1 MQISLAEKPVE
12 GFPIVVPTGPI
23 SAESLI
29 ELGRFVRESC
39 KKHEVGGAIID
50 CQSIEGALSPAILHS
65 ATPAFTH
72 EVGQTI
78 KVAYVNPPP
87 QWNPS
92 VDQFS
97 RNLAYNRGGLLELFD
112 TLTDAVHWLQEN

>member
-12 GFPIVVPTGPI
+12 EFPLVVPRGPI

-29 ELGRFVRESC
+29 ELGRFIRESC
-39 KKHEVGGAIID
+39 KKHEVGGVIID

-65 ATPAFTH
+65 ATPAYTH
-72 EVGQTI
+72 EVGRTL
-78 KVAYVNPPP
+78 KVAYINPPP
-87 QWNPS
+87 HWKPS

-112 TLTDAVHWLQEN
+112 TVAEAVHWLRQT